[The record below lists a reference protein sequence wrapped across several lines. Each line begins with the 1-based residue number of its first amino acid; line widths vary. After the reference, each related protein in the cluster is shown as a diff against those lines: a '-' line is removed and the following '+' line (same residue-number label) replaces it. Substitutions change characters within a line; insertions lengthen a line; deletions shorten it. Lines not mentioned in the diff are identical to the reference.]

1 MKELFTVKELLDIEI
16 WRLTDISQT
25 SKFTC
30 IWLQKFKNRILK
42 ANKEKEEKPECFCTI
57 NRRKVY
63 KTQFYIWYDK
73 NYLPK

>member
-1 MKELFTVKELLDIEI
+1 MFTTKE
-16 WRLTDISQT
+16 LTDIELWRLIDINQT

-30 IWLQKFKNRILK
+30 VWLQIFKNRILK

-63 KTQFYIWYDK
+63 KIQWYIWYDK
-73 NYLPK
+73 YNLPK